1 MKSNI
6 LTEKVLIVDSNIDY
20 AKFIQNLLKES
31 GYLSYIATS
40 YEEAIQMSYD
50 KIPDCILVDYM
61 LPNAGACRLS
71 QHIKKDNILKNIA
84 VLFLTATD
92 NKNECLKSY
101 ECGADGFFL
110 KSIDTDIFLSKMK
123 AYIRLKKAIESNIIY
138 MNILKKDIEYASRLQ
153 KSILSYGNTS
163 IPKND
168 ISIYHYAPNEVS
180 GDYSGIKAI
189 NDGWYAILLADVS
202 GHGVAASMLTI
213 LIKSFFDS
221 HVIIDNQNTSPS
233 QFLKELNNF
242 FIEENFDKNLF
253 ASVFYAVY
261 NNDTGDFICSSG
273 GSPKPFY
280 YSKDNIEELETEGP
294 LIGMTEESEYYESKI
309 KLNHND
315 MLFIFTDGAYEI
327 FNEEGKMLGDDELKN
342 IFSKHVK
349 KDIKVIKENII
360 KELKTFSNNNLQ
372 DDISMIMLRRTE

>member
-123 AYIRLKKAIESNIIY
+123 AYIR
-138 MNILKKDIEYASRLQ
+138 LKKDIEYASRLQ